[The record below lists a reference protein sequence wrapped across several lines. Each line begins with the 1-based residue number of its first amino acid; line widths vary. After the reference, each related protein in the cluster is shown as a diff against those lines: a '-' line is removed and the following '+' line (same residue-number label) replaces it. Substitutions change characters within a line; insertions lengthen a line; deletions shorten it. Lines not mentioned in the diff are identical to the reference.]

1 MGVDVDNL
9 TYEQRQ
15 KYYSDMVLDDGIN
28 DDD

>member
-15 KYYSDMVLDDGIN
+15 KYYSDMVQDYGNN
-28 DDD
+28 DHD